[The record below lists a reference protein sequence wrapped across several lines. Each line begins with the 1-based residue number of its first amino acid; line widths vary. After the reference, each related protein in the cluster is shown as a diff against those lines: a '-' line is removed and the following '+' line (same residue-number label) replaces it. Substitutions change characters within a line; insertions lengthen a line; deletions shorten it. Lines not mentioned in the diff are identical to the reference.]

1 MRRSVRSREDT
12 CIQCR
17 VGFQAPVETGQL
29 GGKRA
34 LLFVK
39 RLGREA
45 IHGDSLARSLSIA

>member
-1 MRRSVRSREDT
+1 MRRSVCSREDA

-17 VGFQAPVETGQL
+17 VGFQAPVGTGQL